1 MFHSLKGEQTG
12 ETMKSIEQDSNSG
25 HGPLVSLGDSE
36 EDQPELKEGAEGE
49 LRPGEDSKGT
59 KAYYS
64 N

>member
-1 MFHSLKGEQTG
+1 M
-12 ETMKSIEQDSNSG
+12 D
-25 HGPLVSLGDSE
+25 GPLVSDSE
-36 EDQPELKEGAEGE
+36 EDQPELKEGRKVRKEGAEGE